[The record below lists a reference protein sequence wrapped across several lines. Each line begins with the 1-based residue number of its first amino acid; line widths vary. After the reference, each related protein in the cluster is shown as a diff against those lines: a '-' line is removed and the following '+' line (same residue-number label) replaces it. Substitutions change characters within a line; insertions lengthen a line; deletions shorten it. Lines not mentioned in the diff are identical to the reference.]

1 MHFVHKDSRGFM
13 RSAYKLALLSI
24 MLGSSLFLMA
34 ALDPLMGVGLLL
46 VAAGTS
52 LLAAEIWRVK

>member
-1 MHFVHKDSRGFM
+1 M

-34 ALDPLMGVGLLL
+34 ALDPLMGIGLLL